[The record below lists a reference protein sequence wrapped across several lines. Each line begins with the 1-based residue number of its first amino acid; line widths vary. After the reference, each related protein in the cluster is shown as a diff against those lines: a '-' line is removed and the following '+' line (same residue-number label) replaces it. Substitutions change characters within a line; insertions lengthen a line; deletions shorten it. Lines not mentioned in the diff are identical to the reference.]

1 MQFPGMLDV
10 CQNFPRSVAPVI
22 EQVLKSQFD
31 SKSLDSKIAGKRV
44 AVGVG
49 SRGISN
55 LKAIVIAVLNELR
68 QRGATPFIIPAMG
81 SHGGS
86 TPEGQAHILEGYGIT
101 PSSVGVPFETSM
113 ETVRLGVT
121 DDGIPVNFSAPALK
135 ADWIF
140 PVNRVKPH
148 TDFLAPLGSGL
159 MKMMAIGFGKQ
170 AGAAACHAA
179 ASRLGHECVIR
190 QVARMV
196 LKSIPILG
204 GLAILE
210 NQFHDT
216 AEIVLLTP
224 DTLEGEEARLL
235 VRARALMPRLPF
247 EDIDLLI
254 VDQIGKNISG
264 AGMDPNVVGRSVNG
278 YSSSLAAQPDMGPRI
293 SRIFVRG
300 ITPAS
305 DGNAVGIGMADFTT
319 TATVRAI
326 NPKFTYVNALTAL
339 TPQMAKIPIHFDT
352 DREVVQRAL
361 QSLALEDPS
370 SARVIHIRDTLS
382 LEVLRVSSAYA
393 DHLSKRTDLV
403 LLGPAHEMN
412 FDSKGSLAP
421 VDGLAVSAVS
431 IEPLVRRTQAGAPIR
446 K

>member
-1 MQFPGMLDV
+1 MQFPRMLDV
-10 CQNFPRSVAPVI
+10 RQEFSRSPAPAI
-22 EQVLKSQFD
+22 DQVVKSQFD
-31 SKSLDSKIAGKRV
+31 SKNFDSKIAGKRV

-55 LKAIVIAVLNELR
+55 LRTIVAAVLNELR
-68 QRGATPFIIPAMG
+68 QRGAKPFIVPAMG
-81 SHGGS
+81 SHGGA
-86 TPEGQAHILEGYGIT
+86 TPEGQAHILDGYGIT
-101 PSSVGVPFETSM
+101 PSSMGLPFETSM
-113 ETVRLGVT
+113 ETIRLGVT
-121 DDGIPVNFSAPALK
+121 DDGIPVNFSACALK

-148 TDFLAPLGSGL
+148 TDFFGPLGSGL

-170 AGAAACHAA
+170 AGAAACHGA
-179 ASRLGHECVIR
+179 ASRLGHERVIR

-196 LKSIPILG
+196 LKSVPILG

-216 AEIVLLTP
+216 AELVLLTP
-224 DTLEGEEARLL
+224 ETLEEEEARLL
-235 VRARALMPRLPF
+235 VRARALMPKLPF

-264 AGMDPNVVGRSVNG
+264 AGMDPNIVGRSVNG
-278 YSSSLAAQPDMGPRI
+278 YSSSLAAPPDMGPRI

-300 ITPAS
+300 VTQAS

-319 TATVRAI
+319 TATVHTI
-326 NPKFTYVNALTAL
+326 NSQFTYVNALTAL

-361 QSLALEDPS
+361 QTLALDDPS

-382 LEVLRVSSAYA
+382 LEVLRVSSAYT
-393 DHLSKRTDLV
+393 DQLSKRTDLAP
-403 LLGPAHEMN
+403 LGPAHEMS
-412 FDSKGSLAP
+412 FDAKGNLAP
-421 VDGLAVSAVS
+421 VDGL
-431 IEPLVRRTQAGAPIR
+431 R
-446 K
+446 

>member
-1 MQFPGMLDV
+1 MTTKFPGMLDV
-10 CQNFPRSVAPVI
+10 RQNFPRSAAPAIDQAV
-22 EQVLKSQFD
+22 KSQFD
-31 SKSLDSKIAGKRV
+31 STNLDSKIAGKRI

-55 LKAIVIAVLNELR
+55 LKAIVTAVLNELR
-68 QRGATPFIIPAMG
+68 RRGATPFIIPAMG
-81 SHGGS
+81 SHAGA

-101 PSSVGVPFETSM
+101 SSSMGVPFETSM

-121 DDGIPVNFSAPALK
+121 GDGIPVNFSAPAQK

-148 TDFLAPLGSGL
+148 TDFFGPLGSGL
-159 MKMMAIGFGKQ
+159 MKMIAIGFGKQ
-170 AGAAACHAA
+170 TGAAACHAA
-179 ASRLGHECVIR
+179 AGRLGHERVIR

-196 LKSIPILG
+196 LQSVPILG

-216 AEIVLLTP
+216 AELALLTP
-224 DTLEGEEARLL
+224 DTLEEEEARLL
-235 VRARALMPRLPF
+235 ARARALMPKLPF
-247 EDIDLLI
+247 DDIDLLI

-278 YSSSLAAQPDMGPRI
+278 YLSSLSAKPEMGPRI

-300 ITPAS
+300 VTQAS
-305 DGNAVGIGMADFTT
+305 DGNAVGLGMADFTT
-319 TATVRAI
+319 TSTVRSI
-326 NPKFTYVNALTAL
+326 NSQFTYVNALTAL

-361 QSLALEDPS
+361 QTLALDDPG

-382 LEVLRVSSAYA
+382 LEVLRVSSSYQ
-393 DHLSKRTDLV
+393 DHLSKRPDLTA
-403 LLGPAHEMN
+403 LGPAREMS
-412 FDSKGSLAP
+412 FDAKGNLAP
-421 VDGLAVSAVS
+421 VDGL
-431 IEPLVRRTQAGAPIR
+431 R
-446 K
+446 

>member
-1 MQFPGMLDV
+1 MLDV
-10 CQNFPRSVAPVI
+10 RQEFSRSAAPAI
-22 EQVLKSQFD
+22 DQVVKSQFD
-31 SKSLDSKIAGKRV
+31 SKNLDSKIAGKRI

-55 LKAIVIAVLNELR
+55 LKTIVSAVLKELR
-68 QRGATPFIIPAMG
+68 QRGATPFIVPAMG

-101 PSSVGVPFETSM
+101 PSSMGLPFETSM
-113 ETVRLGVT
+113 ETVRLGLT
-121 DDGIPVNFSAPALK
+121 DDGIPVNFSACALK

-148 TDFLAPLGSGL
+148 TDFFGTLGSGL

-179 ASRLGHECVIR
+179 ASRLGHERVIR

-196 LKSIPILG
+196 LKSVPILG

-216 AEIVLLTP
+216 AELVLLTP
-224 DTLEGEEARLL
+224 ETLEEEEARLL
-235 VRARALMPRLPF
+235 VRARTLMPKLPF

-278 YSSSLAAQPDMGPRI
+278 YSSSLAAVPDMGPRI

-300 ITPAS
+300 VTQAS

-319 TATVRAI
+319 TATVRTI
-326 NPKFTYVNALTAL
+326 NSQFTYVNALTAL

-352 DREVVQRAL
+352 DREVVERAL
-361 QSLALEDPS
+361 QTLALDDPS

-382 LEVLRVSSAYA
+382 LEVLRVSNAYT
-393 DHLSKRTDLV
+393 DHLSRRTDLAP
-403 LLGPAHEMN
+403 LGAAHEMS
-412 FDSKGSLAP
+412 FDTTGSLAP
-421 VDGLAVSAVS
+421 VDGL
-431 IEPLVRRTQAGAPIR
+431 R
-446 K
+446 

>member
-1 MQFPGMLDV
+1 MQFPRMFDV
-10 CQNFPRSVAPVI
+10 RQNFPRSAPI
-22 EQVLKSQFD
+22 AID
-31 SKSLDSKIAGKRV
+31 SIIKREFERNDLDNKIAGKRI

-55 LKAIVIAVLNELR
+55 LKAIVAAVLKELQ
-68 QRGATPFIIPAMG
+68 QRGASPFIIPAMG
-81 SHGGS
+81 SHGGA
-86 TPEGQAHILEGYGIT
+86 TPQGQSHILEGYGIT
-101 PSSVGVPFETSM
+101 PATMSVPFETSM
-113 ETVRLGVT
+113 ETMALGVT
-121 DDGIPVNFSAPALK
+121 QDGIPVNFSAPALK

-140 PVNRVKPH
+140 PINRVKPH
-148 TDFLAPLGSGL
+148 TDFFAPLGSGL

-179 ASRLGHECVIR
+179 ASRLGHERVIR

-196 LKSIPILG
+196 LKSVPILA

-216 AEIVLLTP
+216 AELVILRR
-224 DTLEGEEARLL
+224 DNLEEEEAKLL
-235 VRARALMPRLPF
+235 LRARALMPRLPF
-247 EDIDLLI
+247 DDIDLLI

-278 YSSSLAAQPDMGPRI
+278 YSSSLAAQPESGPRI

-300 ITPAS
+300 ITGAS

-326 NPKFTYVNALTAL
+326 NQQFTYVNALTAL

-370 SARVIHIRDTLS
+370 SARIIHIRDTLS
-382 LEVLRVSSAYA
+382 LEVLRVSTAYA
-393 DHLSKRTDLV
+393 EQLSARSDLV
-403 LLGPAHEMN
+403 PVSPEHEMS
-412 FDSKGSLAP
+412 FDARGNLAAI
-421 VDGLAVSAVS
+421 DGLGMSA
-431 IEPLVRRTQAGAPIR
+431 A
-446 K
+446 